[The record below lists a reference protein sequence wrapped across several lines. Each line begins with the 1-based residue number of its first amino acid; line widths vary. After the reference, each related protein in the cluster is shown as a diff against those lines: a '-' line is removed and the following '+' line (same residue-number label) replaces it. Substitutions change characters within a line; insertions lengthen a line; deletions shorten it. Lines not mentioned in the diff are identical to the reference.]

1 MTDYIEQLARQKAF
15 DALSPA
21 EQAAVLAAMPRERYE
36 HLRAVLLAAPALDP
50 GPPPSADLRAR
61 LQTHLA
67 AKTRRVG
74 LLNRRVP
81 LWQAAAALVLAMT
94 CLWFWKD
101 DRVRE
106 VLRPVVQVR
115 TDTVFLEKTLWRER
129 VIVRETT
136 VFRPRQLRL
145 PVALA
150 PEAPP
155 DSSLLPGFA
164 LEKWMAPPTGT
175 SLANEPALLDF
186 FVQTK

>member
-21 EQAAVLAAMPRERYE
+21 ERAAVLAAMPREMYE

-61 LQTHLA
+61 LQTRVA
-67 AKTRRVG
+67 VKARRVG
-74 LLNRRVP
+74 LLHRRVP
-81 LWQAAAALVLAMT
+81 IWQAAAALVLAMT
-94 CLWFWKD
+94 CLWFWKAN
-101 DRVRE
+101 RVRE
-106 VLRPVVQVR
+106 VLRPVVQAR

-129 VIVRETT
+129 IIVREKT
-136 VFRPRQLRL
+136 VFRPGRISP
-145 PVALA
+145 PVALV

-155 DSSLLPGFA
+155 DSLLLPGFPV
-164 LEKWMAPPTGT
+164 EKWMAPPTGT